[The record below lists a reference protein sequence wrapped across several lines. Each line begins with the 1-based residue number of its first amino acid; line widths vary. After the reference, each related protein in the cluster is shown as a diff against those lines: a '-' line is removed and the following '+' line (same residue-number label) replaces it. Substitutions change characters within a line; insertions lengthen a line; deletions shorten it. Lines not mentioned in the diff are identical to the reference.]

1 MCQQIKNYVVM
12 LVIVLSLAACGGGG
26 GSDGEPQDSTVEF
39 NQFVLD
45 EFELTEADEEA
56 AEVNDI
62 TFSFDEDETAFDSL
76 L

>member
-1 MCQQIKNYVVM
+1 MTRLFI
-12 LVIVLSLAACGGGG
+12 LTIVLLGLAACGGGD
-26 GSDGEPQDSTVEF
+26 DGAPQVPTVEF

-45 EFELTEADEEA
+45 EFELTEADDES